1 MGPIACSLMFVSRWR
16 RASFIAS
23 MLTSLAII
31 GGCAATPS
39 STLEKATR
47 AYNAQDNAQA
57 VRLARLACDEAQ
69 GLTRQRARYLLGLA
83 LLQEEQNAA
92 AADALRD
99 ATDASDRTLA
109 ADARVSLGTALCR
122 LGETAQAAE
131 AYRRAALLLDGAEA
145 VRAHSIAARCFDA
158 AGLSKVAEEERVA
171 AGEPRELR
179 SVSNN
184 VSVMA
189 TPSNTTIAPVK
200 PTANEVAPQPIA
212 ATTKS
217 PTARVI
223 NGMEIE
229 PIHFAIQAGAYRDR
243 LRAVEVAAELAAQST
258 SAHLGAPR
266 VVSKPRSDGST
277 VFVVQ
282 IGDFPNRTLAG
293 KSLLG
298 FARSGFTVE
307 RFLQE

>member
-16 RASFIAS
+16 RASFVAS

-31 GGCAATPS
+31 GGCAATPN

-69 GLTRQRARYLLGLA
+69 GLTLQRARYLLGLA

-145 VRAHSIAARCFDA
+145 ARAHSIAARCFDA

-179 SVSNN
+179 SASNN
-184 VSVMA
+184 VSAMA

-200 PTANEVAPQPIA
+200 PTANEAVPQPVA
-212 ATTKS
+212 TTTKS

-243 LRAVEVAAELAAQST
+243 LRAVEVAAELAAQPT